1 MLWLLAEGTAPMRL
15 VGELRVAAG
24 VCQPGKGGGQLWLW
38 TQFWNRLYKNRIM
51 LRSQEL
57 YQVLKKFLSLL
68 HQDTQQPEAMREAEP
83 DLSPSTEHGSSW
95 EAPRG
100 ALPRFELINQY
111 DFL

>member
-1 MLWLLAEGTAPMRL
+1 MFSPFLLFPRCLVLHLLSLQVRAVAPRRGHGPDEAG

-68 HQDTQQPEAMREAEP
+68 HQDTQQPEAMW
-83 DLSPSTEHGSSW
+83 G
-95 EAPRG
+95 G
-100 ALPRFELINQY
+100 
-111 DFL
+111 